1 MCTLI
6 STGQED
12 PKEHDVYFDFHFDG
26 VTSFER
32 VPNDQAS
39 EMRDRM
45 RQLVETFATP
55 KKRGRGGRWVLR
67 AQYSCESVR
76 STGFEQ
82 AMSMAT
88 PAQKTILMGLA
99 QLLEVGEFN
108 IHVRAGNGFRKMIKR
123 WEEFMEKREKDAAQV
138 SLPPCAH
145 TRLKAQLTY
154 EVVEPHKRRLHGRH
168 PPKTVIP
175 KQRLP

>member
-1 MCTLI
+1 
-6 STGQED
+6 
-12 PKEHDVYFDFHFDG
+12 
-26 VTSFER
+26 
-32 VPNDQAS
+32 
-39 EMRDRM
+39 
-45 RQLVETFATP
+45 
-55 KKRGRGGRWVLR
+55 
-67 AQYSCESVR
+67 
-76 STGFEQ
+76 
-82 AMSMAT
+82 
-88 PAQKTILMGLA
+88 MGLA

-145 TRLKAQLTY
+145 NRLKAQLTY